1 MGSKERYAQGRQARL
16 RAEVF
21 AGIQDIPVKYS
32 CIYLRV
38 EQANQFKR
46 GWNSVTAI
54 DIDVAIK
61 QVRAGKA
68 KLEPRTKLAV
78 NVAGH

>member
-1 MGSKERYAQGRQARL
+1 MGSKQRYAQGRQARL

-21 AGIQDIPVKYS
+21 CDLQGVPVNYS

-54 DIDVAIK
+54 DIDVAVK

-68 KLEPRTKLAV
+68 KLEPKTNLAAI
-78 NVAGH
+78 VAAS

>member
-1 MGSKERYAQGRQARL
+1 MGKQERFQQGRLARL

-21 AGIQDIPVKYS
+21 HRLQNVPVKYS
-32 CIYLRV
+32 CVYLRT

-54 DIDVAIK
+54 DIDVA
-61 QVRAGKA
+61 
-68 KLEPRTKLAV
+68 V
-78 NVAGH
+78 NKVTSQNIELNALSFGNNQIIY

>member
-1 MGSKERYAQGRQARL
+1 MGSKERYALGRHARL

-21 AGIQDIPVKYS
+21 YALQELPVNYS
-32 CIYLRV
+32 CIYRRI

-54 DIDVAIK
+54 DIDVAINK
-61 QVRAGKA
+61 VTSQNI
-68 KLEPRTKLAV
+68 KLNALAFG
-78 NVAGH
+78 NNQNIY

>member
-1 MGSKERYAQGRQARL
+1 MPRSDERIHEGRQARL

-21 AGIQDIPVKYS
+21 HALQNVPVNYS
-32 CIYLRV
+32 CIYLRT

-54 DIDVAIK
+54 DIDVAINK
-61 QVRAGKA
+61 VTSQNIELNALSFG
-68 KLEPRTKLAV
+68 
-78 NVAGH
+78 NNQNIY

>member
-1 MGSKERYAQGRQARL
+1 MGKEQRYEQGRQARL

-21 AGIQDIPVKYS
+21 YALQDVPVNYS
-32 CIYLRV
+32 CVYKRI

-46 GWNSVTAI
+46 GWHSVSVI

-61 QVRAGKA
+61 QVQSKQIELNSLSFGNNK
-68 KLEPRTKLAV
+68 
-78 NVAGH
+78 NIY

>member
-1 MGSKERYAQGRQARL
+1 MGAKERYALGKQARL

-21 AGIQDIPVKYS
+21 YALQGVPVNYS

-46 GWNSVTAI
+46 GWNSVTPV

-61 QVRAGKA
+61 QVQSQQIEMNSLSFGNNR
-68 KLEPRTKLAV
+68 
-78 NVAGH
+78 NIY

>member
-1 MGSKERYAQGRQARL
+1 MPRPDERHQEGRLARL

-21 AGIQDIPVKYS
+21 HALQNVPVNYS
-32 CIYLRV
+32 CVYRRT

-54 DIDVAIK
+54 DIDVA
-61 QVRAGKA
+61 
-68 KLEPRTKLAV
+68 V
-78 NVAGH
+78 NKVTSQNIELNALSFGNNQSIY